1 MYSNANNVKGV
12 AWMHLTYQERDK
24 LLLFLASELAQK
36 RLARG
41 LKLNYPEAAALI
53 SGFVVEGARDGKSV
67 AELME
72 EARHVL
78 SADQV
83 MEGVAH
89 LLREVQVEATFVD
102 GTKLVSVH
110 DPIQGTSI
118 APGLIA
124 GEYDLRDEP
133 IELVPDRPRIT
144 REVTNGGDRPIQVGS
159 HFHFYEC
166 NPALQFDRLDI
177 ASGLSTRFEPG
188 ETLEVTLVQ
197 IGGSQE
203 IHGFAGLTNGKT
215 NGVVS
220 L

>member
-1 MYSNANNVKGV
+1 
-12 AWMHLTYQERDK
+12 MHLTYQERDK

-166 NPALQFDRLDI
+166 NPALQFDRNGTQGYRLDI

>member
-1 MYSNANNVKGV
+1 
-12 AWMHLTYQERDK
+12 MHLTYQERDK

-53 SGFVVEGARDGKSV
+53 SGYVVEGARDGKSV

-72 EARHVL
+72 KARHVL

-83 MEGVAH
+83 MDGVAH

-110 DPIQGTSI
+110 DPILQGASD
-118 APGLIA
+118 APGIIA

-133 IELVPDRPRIT
+133 IELVPGRPRIT
-144 REVTNGGDRPIQVGS
+144 REVTNSGDRPIQVGS

-166 NPALQFDRLDI
+166 NPALLFERNGTQGYRLDI

-197 IGGSQE
+197 IGGTQE
-203 IHGFAGLTNGKT
+203 IHGFAGLTNGKI

>member
-1 MYSNANNVKGV
+1 
-12 AWMHLTYQERDK
+12 MHLTYQERDK

-53 SGFVVEGARDGKSV
+53 SGYVVEGARDGKSV

-83 MEGVAH
+83 MDGVA

-110 DPIQGTSI
+110 DPIQGASD
-118 APGLIA
+118 APGIIA

-133 IELVPDRPRIT
+133 IELVPGRPRIM
-144 REVTNGGDRPIQVGS
+144 REVTNSGDRPIQVGS
-159 HFHFYEC
+159 HFHFTNAIPPCY
-166 NPALQFDRLDI
+166 L
-177 ASGLSTRFEPG
+177 
-188 ETLEVTLVQ
+188 
-197 IGGSQE
+197 IGTARRDTG
-203 IHGFAGLTNGKT
+203 
-215 NGVVS
+215 
-220 L
+220 